1 MKEQT
6 YITCIYNEGGRQV
19 NFERWSCKKV
29 ATVNKNMKT
38 LFSNDLYK
46 ACNREARYYI
56 TYDNDKNAVTDKIY
70 VS

>member
-6 YITCIYNEGGRQV
+6 YITYIYNEGGRCI
-19 NFERWSCKKV
+19 NFERWSCKRI

-38 LFSNDLYK
+38 LFSNDLYC
-46 ACNREARYYI
+46 ACNREAHYYI
-56 TYDNDKNAVTDKIY
+56 TYDNNKNAVTDKIY